1 MDKIF
6 VGNALVDLGSVDEPI
21 KEMIVTIREM
31 DKELAREFD
40 RITLLRKS
48 RNLLFNQLEQQIPKR
63 RGRPPRVDAKFPRL
77 GKTLS
82 I

>member
-6 VGNALVDLGSVDEPI
+6 VGNALVDLGSVDEPTR
-21 KEMIVTIREM
+21 EMIVTIREM

-48 RNLLFNQLEQQIPKR
+48 RNLLFRQLEQQIPKR
-63 RGRPPRVDAKFPRL
+63 RGRPPRAGKFPRL

>member
-6 VGNALVDLGSVDEPI
+6 VGNSLVDLGSVSEPV
-21 KEMIVTIREM
+21 KEMIITIREM

-48 RNLLFNQLEQQIPKR
+48 RNLLFNQLEQMVPKR
-63 RGRPPRVDAKFPRL
+63 RGRPPLPGRFPRL